1 MSLYS
6 KDCFGILEKAL
17 HREKESE
24 WKNEMKHEGL
34 EDDARFRESQR
45 RLRWLRGGIGA
56 QRENPV
62 ADSCYALDRVSRNE
76 WGKCS
81 GLGGQCQDWGGGT
94 PDLTLR
100 AYLEPTCVTLFL

>member
-1 MSLYS
+1 
-6 KDCFGILEKAL
+6 
-17 HREKESE
+17 
-24 WKNEMKHEGL
+24 MKHEGL

-76 WGKCS
+76 
-81 GLGGQCQDWGGGT
+81 
-94 PDLTLR
+94 
-100 AYLEPTCVTLFL
+100 